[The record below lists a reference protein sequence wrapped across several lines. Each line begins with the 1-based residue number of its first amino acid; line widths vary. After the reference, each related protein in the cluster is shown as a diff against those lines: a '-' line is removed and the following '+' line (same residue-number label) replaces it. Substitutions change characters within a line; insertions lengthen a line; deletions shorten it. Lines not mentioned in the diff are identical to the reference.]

1 MTKAAV
7 HDTQQSH
14 SICENQRRCRDRAG
28 RLDLA
33 RSFPRA
39 GRPPLKSHR
48 RPAGRPMV
56 LECTIHARRQ
66 RRKRWKRIYTDG
78 ARGAGSLRGAL
89 TGNDVRLI
97 WRLAKTRLLAVAQV
111 PKNTTAPWLSRL
123 NGRRGNGNGL
133 GWRPRSTIRPTR
145 CDGARAGFQS
155 FARSSVQQFQAFAGN
170 RSVTRRWKHLTPSTR
185 LVAPRCVA

>member
-133 GWRPRSTIRPTR
+133 GWRPRSTIRPNLDATAP
-145 CDGARAGFQS
+145 GPVS
-155 FARSSVQQFQAFAGN
+155 N
-170 RSVTRRWKHLTPSTR
+170 RSRGVLFNSSRRSRETVRSRVVGNT
-185 LVAPRCVA
+185 